1 MKLPFKYRT
10 FSNLILRFFKILRR
24 YGLSTKKMESNLSLY
39 LDILRPH
46 GITPTFPITAKTLSR
61 HPNLIQTF
69 SETGVEFAVHGF
81 NHIDY
86 TKLSQDTFSHHIQKT
101 VKIFDKYNIPFSGFR
116 FPYLRWDKKT
126 LNNLDKQ
133 LFEWESSYCI
143 LWDVL
148 RDITV
153 DEKDFRVYQ
162 TVLNQYDYRNSDTHL
177 SLPRFLNSN
186 NILQIPVSLP
196 DDDLLFDRL
205 GIRDENILGQIWG
218 KILDQ
223 TYSRGELFTLQLH
236 PERISFYKEALK
248 SLIRTANSLNPKIWV
263 TSLGNIA
270 EWWNEKKK
278 FSIDIKKKQSEEY
291 EVHDPC
297 PKRATILI
305 KAKDCENANF
315 FNEYSLINKHNF
327 TIKSFKKPIIG
338 ISRDCSPKL
347 GKFLKNE
354 GFTFEISSD
363 EDHYSIFLK
372 NFQVF
377 NEEDEM
383 KVLKEIGNS
392 HSPLIRFWR
401 WPKGYRSALAITG
414 DIDALTSADFFFRVF
429 AR

>member
-86 TKLSQDTFSHHIQKT
+86 TKLSQDTFSHHIQKA

-116 FPYLRWDKKT
+116 FPYLRWDKKI

-205 GIRDENILGQIWG
+205 GFRDENILGQIWG

-236 PERISFYKEALK
+236 PERISFYKETLK
-248 SLIRTANSLNPKIWV
+248 SLLDTADVAEPKIWV
-263 TSLGNIA
+263 ASLKSIYN
-270 EWWNEKKK
+270 WWKEKEG
-278 FSIDIKKKQSEEY
+278 FGIDIHKKGNGGY
-291 EVHDPC
+291 EIKAHC
-297 PKRATILI
+297 SKRATLLI
-305 KAKDCENANF
+305 KTEGRGSDF
-315 FNEYSLINKHNF
+315 FNGYALIDGNTF
-327 TIKSFKKPIIG
+327 TIRSSNRPIIG
-338 ISRDCSPKL
+338 ILKNSSPRL
-347 GKFLKNE
+347 ARFLKNE
-354 GFTFEISSD
+354 GFIFEISPHENSYSVFLDDFETFND
-363 EDHYSIFLK
+363 ED
-372 NFQVF
+372 
-377 NEEDEM
+377 
-383 KVLKEIGNS
+383 EIKALEKIDLT
-392 HSPLIRFWR
+392 HLPLIRFWR
-401 WPKGYRSALAITG
+401 WPNRYRSALAITG
-414 DIDALTSADFFFRVF
+414 DIDALTCLDFFRRFFYR
-429 AR
+429 